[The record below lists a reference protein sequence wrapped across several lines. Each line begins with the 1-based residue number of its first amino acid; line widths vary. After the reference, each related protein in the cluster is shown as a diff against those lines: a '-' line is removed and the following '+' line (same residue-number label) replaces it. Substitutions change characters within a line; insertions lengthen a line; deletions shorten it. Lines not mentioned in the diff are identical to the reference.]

1 MDNNKKFW
9 QRFAKLYQPLAGKS
23 YEKIY
28 QQISVRVR
36 KYLNKDMNV
45 LELACGSGQLSCRL
59 AQQAKSWKATDFS
72 ENMIAQAEKLHSIN
86 GLTFSVKDATNL
98 PYENGSFDAVMISNA
113 LHIMP
118 NPQKALKEIYRVLK
132 PNGVLFAPTFIVGKS
147 IKYKVRMVVM
157 SAFGFKCFSKWTADE
172 FEKYVSIFGFKKQE
186 ADVLG
191 GTSSPLCCLIARK

>member
-28 QQISVRVR
+28 QEISTRVR

-59 AQQAKSWKATDFS
+59 AHQAKSWEATDFS

-147 IKYKVRMVVM
+147 IKYKVRMGVM

-172 FEKYVSIFGFKKQE
+172 FEKYVSTFGFNKQE
-186 ADVLG
+186 ADILG